1 MTEAGLRELRE
12 FVLSKTM
19 GRPGE
24 TYEVLT
30 EVLAKI
36 DTIREREERQG

>member
-1 MTEAGLRELRE
+1 MSDMGVRELRE
-12 FVLSKTM
+12 FVCGKMLLHS
-19 GRPGE
+19 RE

-36 DTIREREERQG
+36 DNIREREER

>member
-12 FVLSKTM
+12 FVRGKMVVHS
-19 GRPGE
+19 RE
-24 TYEVLT
+24 VYEVLT

-36 DTIREREERQG
+36 DTIREREER